1 VYKTQPKGSDD
12 ELSSDESDR
21 DDEMEETL
29 SKKPELNAAIVPH
42 HGCVNRLRFHFVG
55 DKPYVATWSE
65 LRKVCIWDLTVPLR
79 VLENVEVMEI
89 TFRHV
94 VVFHKSESLKR
105 TFSLQ
110 QLQEYIKSK
119 DKPKP
124 VFTFKGHREEGF
136 ALDWSTTMPG
146 KEKTFILK

>member
-1 VYKTQPKGSDD
+1 VSFISHCKCVLINIVFMVRFTSQLNNVYKTQPKGSDD

-94 VVFHKSESLKR
+94 VVFIYLSL
-105 TFSLQ
+105 
-110 QLQEYIKSK
+110 
-119 DKPKP
+119 
-124 VFTFKGHREEGF
+124 
-136 ALDWSTTMPG
+136 
-146 KEKTFILK
+146 